1 MNLPEKLYELRKAAG
16 LSQEELAEKLGVSH
30 QAVSKWE
37 SGAALPELAKLGEL
51 SRIFGVSV
59 DELLNLERADAPQ
72 GTQAS
77 QTSQDPSQTPPP
89 SPAEPEKQG
98 GTGTVKGKRLRAFF
112 VAAALGALL
121 VCGIRVHTLST
132 RVSDLQRQLVNMQ
145 SSLSSQIGHIS
156 STVAD
161 VVERGA
167 SILTEYNWSIESFD
181 FSESTCTLFFE
192 VMPRSIPENMSLSIS
207 VDGGERTALKLD
219 VHGLYSARVR
229 VPLVDEEQLVVV
241 YLTAGSETQTQT
253 ASVSYLRSAA
263 LPELNLHFNGTM
275 SQNGVANTD
284 LQVRIGKTQDIGYSN
299 LNLGALKSPAAS
311 AELRY
316 LISDGQEIVIP
327 LGVNTVPNTNG
338 CGLFV
343 QENVDFTVPRGSS
356 ASASV
361 SVTLEDGTLLRFVG
375 VTESDELGDQLMMT
389 EWQLEA
395 LTPPRAP

>member
-1 MNLPEKLYELRKAAG
+1 M
-16 LSQEELAEKLGVSH
+16 
-30 QAVSKWE
+30 
-37 SGAALPELAKLGEL
+37 
-51 SRIFGVSV
+51 
-59 DELLNLERADAPQ
+59 
-72 GTQAS
+72 
-77 QTSQDPSQTPPP
+77 
-89 SPAEPEKQG
+89 
-98 GTGTVKGKRLRAFF
+98 
-112 VAAALGALL
+112 
-121 VCGIRVHTLST
+121 
-132 RVSDLQRQLVNMQ
+132 SDLQRQLVNMQ

-181 FSESTCTLFFE
+181 FSENTCTLFFE